1 MDKYI
6 CTNSDENFFMSP
18 VKYFFK
24 YLCYYIFL
32 IVLILCFSA
41 FRDTIINICGDVVTP
56 TPSTRL
62 HSLFMNSDSKSYK
75 DLQLNKAEN
84 IRRSHGHLIKCKTC
98 NCVGSY
104 APGYVQNLNGSFDRI
119 IKCNCLALN
128 PNCNC
133 SDVAQPDFIIFC
145 ADVNGWSYTATEP
158 VWDNIPGF
166 AQFNDSSTS
175 YVTNNNFSNSHSD
188 LSFDPML
195 RSSDPQEILKNNDY
209 MLNKVINE
217 TIKPSFDNGM
227 KLLITNLLIRS
238 INNTNISELET
249 RQKAFCVSE
258 HLKSVVENEIAPEL
272 NNLFKY
278 FNQTIIINYLEASM
292 SKWGLAIQ
300 NALLS
305 SQNKPKQDNNI
316 THVHSG
322 TSSHSL
328 NT

>member
-1 MDKYI
+1 
-6 CTNSDENFFMSP
+6 
-18 VKYFFK
+18 
-24 YLCYYIFL
+24 
-32 IVLILCFSA
+32 
-41 FRDTIINICGDVVTP
+41 
-56 TPSTRL
+56 
-62 HSLFMNSDSKSYK
+62 
-75 DLQLNKAEN
+75 
-84 IRRSHGHLIKCKTC
+84 
-98 NCVGSY
+98 
-104 APGYVQNLNGSFDRI
+104 
-119 IKCNCLALN
+119 
-128 PNCNC
+128 
-133 SDVAQPDFIIFC
+133 
-145 ADVNGWSYTATEP
+145 
-158 VWDNIPGF
+158 
-166 AQFNDSSTS
+166 
-175 YVTNNNFSNSHSD
+175 
-188 LSFDPML
+188 
-195 RSSDPQEILKNNDY
+195 
-209 MLNKVINE
+209 
-217 TIKPSFDNGM
+217 M